1 MDKIFVHENYT
12 ATGSKAND
20 IALLRLGDNNHIS
33 EKQELLKKKKKANQY
48 EFSTK
53 KINAFRY
60 DLKAKDLV

>member
-33 EKQELLKKKKKANQY
+33 EKQELLKKKKK
-48 EFSTK
+48 SK
-53 KINAFRY
+53 SI
-60 DLKAKDLV
+60 